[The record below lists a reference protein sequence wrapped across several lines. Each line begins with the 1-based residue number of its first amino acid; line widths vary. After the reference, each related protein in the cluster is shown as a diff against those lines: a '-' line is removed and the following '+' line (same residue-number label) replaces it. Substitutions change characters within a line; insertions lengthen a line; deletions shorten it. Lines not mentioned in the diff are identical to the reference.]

1 MDIVGIAL
9 FALGVLLMAI
19 RKPLGTRMRA
29 RWILH
34 DRARLRMEQIKRIG
48 EMQSAFARRIEARQT
63 ELAAW
68 RKERFQRSQTRLGL
82 RNILADAQ
90 SGDALLRALPGS
102 GRLFGAKV
110 VSETA
115 VAAVERGLQPQNLD
129 ASWAAPQAVF
139 VRAGSEEAAR
149 EAVRDA
155 YPESMGYQLL
165 AVREFDIHPVS
176 QVYDQRRRL
185 IASPPEVVGARAPTG
200 AVP

>member
-1 MDIVGIAL
+1 MDFVGIAL
-9 FALGVLLMAI
+9 FALGVLLVAI

-34 DRARLRMEQIKRIG
+34 DRARLRMEQIKGVG
-48 EMQSAFARRIEARQT
+48 EMQSAFARRIEARQS

-68 RKERFQRSQTRLGL
+68 RKERFQRSQTRLAL

-102 GRLFGAKV
+102 GRLFGVKV

-115 VAAVERGLQPQNLD
+115 AAAIERGLQPQNLD

-139 VRAGSEEAAR
+139 VRAGSEDGAR
-149 EAVRDA
+149 QAVQGA
-155 YPESMGYQLL
+155 YPEALGYQVL
-165 AVREFDIHPVS
+165 AVREFDVHPVNR
-176 QVYDQRRRL
+176 VYDDRKRMV
-185 IASPPEVVGARAPTG
+185 AAPPEVVGARAPTG